1 MSWGAGYTLSLFSLV
16 CVWEWVLL
24 GRWYLPFSYWCHWG
38 WLGREASQLISVFL
52 AKEMD
57 LSDALESVCPQG
69 KENTEVL
76 VLFSEVS
83 PVKLFSPYPSLL

>member
-1 MSWGAGYTLSLFSLV
+1 MGALGEMVSPLFLLV
-16 CVWEWVLL
+16 PL
-24 GRWYLPFSYWCHWG
+24 GLVSG
-38 WLGREASQLISVFL
+38 EASQLISVFL